1 MRSGAILSSVSDK
14 KSHSRITF
22 GRESL
27 HRSIVVFASS
37 QSPSAADF
45 RAAWKTGR
53 SSGVRKAVGAD
64 IQWLTPEI
72 FHPIIKKARYTNFLK
87 MLEAPAFPLSL
98 AMFRLN
104 SIH

>member
-1 MRSGAILSSVSDK
+1 MVVLAISQ
-14 KSHSRITF
+14 F
-22 GRESL
+22 PSL
-27 HRSIVVFASS
+27 
-37 QSPSAADF
+37 ADF

-87 MLEAPAFPLSL
+87 MLEAPTYPLSL
-98 AMFRLN
+98 AV
-104 SIH
+104 S